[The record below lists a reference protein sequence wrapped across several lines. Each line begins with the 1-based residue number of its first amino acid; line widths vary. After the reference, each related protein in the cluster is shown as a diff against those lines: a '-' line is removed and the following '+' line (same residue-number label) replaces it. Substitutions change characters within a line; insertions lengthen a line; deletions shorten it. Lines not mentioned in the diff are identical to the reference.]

1 MDELNISTTGLNVT
15 LDDLGVTFT
24 HPETRNL
31 LDEAG
36 WTDII
41 DSLELE
47 QAIKSGALTATDE
60 NGDPV
65 LSSSIGGIYKEIQNA
80 GSSEIFNNTLATG
93 SVNGDG
99 TTNSIVGASA
109 ARLGVGTY
117 RITFDSPLS
126 DANYPVIATTGENG
140 GTDDYMLEYRNVTT
154 ASFDIFISEQDN
166 GTTAGI
172 LVDSPFSFFIP
183 STSGAFIGLTDH
195 DELQGLGDD
204 DHPQYALTDGSRGNF
219 ATTAQGSL
227 ADTAVQ
233 PGDLATV
240 ATTGNYS
247 DLIGLPSFALVAT
260 TGDYNDLLNLPTIP
274 PAAPVDSV
282 NGQTGV
288 VVITASDVGLGN
300 VDNTSDLNKP
310 ISTATQTALD
320 GKVDDAQ
327 VLTNV
332 PAGAVFT
339 DTVYDDTD
347 VQNDIA
353 TLEAQD
359 IAFNAQQTAQD
370 GLIATNT
377 AKVSADGS
385 IDTHSDVDVTT
396 NPPNV
401 NEVLGW
407 DGSNFVP
414 QVVAGGSSPWDTVTG
429 GINFD
434 GGFVGVDADAP
445 LHNIQVGQQFND
457 TQVNPARVQD
467 TEIAQYA
474 GTANNN
480 GTATL
485 GLYESVP
492 STEAGA
498 YGARIR
504 YEADVNLL
512 RFTTVQAGVETE
524 AFNWDRATQVASFFG
539 DINGQVNQAKNFAD
553 ATDDQDLMTLNQF
566 RLLTD
571 TVKVRS
577 SATGNLNTGVTT
589 FNNFTTTD
597 ELGSTLGQFT
607 FATNGVTP
615 LFTGQVRIDFN
626 IELIGSAARATIG
639 FRWSHNG
646 SVGAWVRH
654 TYIRNASGH
663 TESSA
668 NFSTVINVVAGQPI
682 QIEHD
687 NFAGGGTVTSPANGV
702 EFTIQRTR

>member
-47 QAIKSGALTATDE
+47 IALKSGALTATDE

-65 LSSSIGGIYKEIQNA
+65 LSSSIGGIYKEIQDA
-80 GSSEIFNNTLATG
+80 GSQVINTVLATG
-93 SVNGDG
+93 SVNADG
-99 TTNSIVGASA
+99 TTNSVSGASVS
-109 ARLGVGTY
+109 RLSLGTY
-117 RITFDSPLS
+117 RVTFNSPLA
-126 DANYPVIATTGENG
+126 DANYPIIATTGANG
-140 GTDDYMLEYRNVTT
+140 GNDDYMLEYGNVTA
-154 ASFDIFISEQDN
+154 ASFDIFITEQDN

-172 LVDSPFSFFIP
+172 FVDSDFSFFIP
-183 STSGAFIGLTDH
+183 STSGAFVGLTDH
-195 DELQGLGDD
+195 DELQGLLDD
-204 DHPQYALTDGSRGNF
+204 DHTQYALADGTRGNF

-233 PGDLATV
+233 PADLAT
-240 ATTGNYS
+240 
-247 DLIGLPSFALVAT
+247 VAT

-288 VVITASDVGLGN
+288 VVLTPTDLGLGT
-300 VDNTSDLNKP
+300 VLGD
-310 ISTATQTALD
+310 ISAL
-320 GKVDDAQ
+320 Q
-327 VLTNV
+327 
-332 PAGAVFT
+332 
-339 DTVYDDTD
+339 
-347 VQNDIA
+347 
-353 TLEAQD
+353 AQD
-359 IAFNAQQTAQD
+359 IAFNNSQTVQD
-370 GLIATNT
+370 GLIAANT
-377 AKVSADGS
+377 AKVSFPEAPNDGQQYGRQS
-385 IDTHSDVDVTT
+385 G
-396 NPPNV
+396 
-401 NEVLGW
+401 GW
-407 DGSNFVP
+407 TVIS
-414 QVVAGGSSPWDTVTG
+414 AGGSSPWTTVTG
-429 GINFD
+429 GINYD
-434 GGFVGVDADAP
+434 SGFVGVDADNP

-457 TQVNPARVQD
+457 TQVNPARIQD

-492 STEAGA
+492 STEGV

-504 YEADVNLL
+504 YEADVNIL
-512 RFTTVQAGVETE
+512 RFTTVAAGVETE

-539 DINGQVNQAKNFAD
+539 NINGQVNQAKNFAD
-553 ATDDQDLMTLNQF
+553 ATDAQDLMTLNQF

-571 TVKVRS
+571 AVKVRNT
-577 SATGNLNTGVTT
+577 ATGNLNTGVAT
-589 FNNFTTTD
+589 FNNFTTVD

-626 IELIGSAARATIG
+626 IELAGAVSRGVVG

-668 NFSTVINVVAGQPI
+668 NFSTIINVVAGQPI

-687 NFAGGGTVTSPANGV
+687 NFAGAGTITSIANGV
-702 EFTIQRTR
+702 EFTLQRIR